1 MTLSFFNTSAGKK
14 NKSAI
19 VLNEAS
25 ASYPR
30 LASLMQTNNKS
41 TTPEPL
47 EPEEVDE
54 NFFYKHIT
62 THFHSLFCD
71 SAVVC
76 IPHSKSIQGLVIT
89 KDIIESHCFQR
100 SPFYCNQFVAT
111 KQRQKIIALEFPIIT
126 TIFGFKEQRTVNIM
140 AEETVYLKKKKIR
153 LISIDRL
160 LEGNPSTRQHHQQH
174 AITIPPNRNSRTDLE
189 FLNMFSENLEAL
201 YELRLAIQ
209 EFTDSYVYIKGFNRD
224 TVERIQHMYMKTYRT
239 ILERNTLLQ
248 NSCRIPSEHDR
259 FLELVENV
267 VMGFLH
273 KKIWVHTLQSLL
285 ASQDSYLDHICDC
298 YDTVELSQYSLR
310 HPISEMRASHFR
322 KAIDCF
328 QRIDCGSSSLVEPYE
343 STLKHLAFT
352 PLEKLEVVKST
363 LELISSAV
371 ADYIEQ
377 EPSNHSDSSVTADEM
392 IPLLAFVIV
401 QSNVS
406 RIASSIYYMQYYRLA
421 RMIEGSAYSFVVT
434 TIKSAI
440 EFLKGDPL
448 FILHN
453 PNLTDHSPSSRT
465 RSTSLGSTITKQKH
479 LSQPNYR
486 TQHRKT
492 QSADLYNLISNTI
505 DSPPF
510 GTDDTMDDT
519 DEDDPYNS
527 SNTSSHSNSRRNSAI
542 LRPYM
547 VLPRHHEGRKS
558 LDIPHDWL
566 TPQPQPQPQQTNKM
580 IPSRTLAA
588 TKPMI
593 QTTFPKISNSTPLS
607 TEEEESALDM
617 PKLGRSLSAST
628 VVKSQQKKATPPTVI
643 NLRDRVSFDGM
654 QRPASICLDT
664 RSLHSIEDSA
674 EDQEELMGDFLMGL
688 SKLDGNVVGGRS
700 GSFKTFKRP

>member
-1 MTLSFFNTSAGKK
+1 MALSFFNTSTGKK
-14 NKSAI
+14 NKS
-19 VLNEAS
+19 VVMLNEAS

-30 LASLMQTNNKS
+30 LASLIT
-41 TTPEPL
+41 TTPTPTTTATEPL
-47 EPEEVDE
+47 KPEEVDE

-71 SAVVC
+71 SAIVC
-76 IPHSKSIQGLVIT
+76 VPHSKSIQGLVIT

-100 SPFYCNQFVAT
+100 SPFYCNQYVAT

-160 LEGNPSTRQHHQQH
+160 LEGNPSTHPHLQQH

-201 YELRLAIQ
+201 HELRLAIQ
-209 EFTDSYVYIKGFNRD
+209 EFTVSYVYIKGFNRD

-285 ASQDSYLDHICDC
+285 ASQDSYMDHICDC
-298 YDTVELSQYSLR
+298 YDTVELSQFSLR
-310 HPISEMRASHFR
+310 HPISEMRTSHFK
-322 KAIDCF
+322 KAIECF

-343 STLKHLAFT
+343 STLKHVAYT
-352 PLEKLEVVKST
+352 PLEKLEAVKST
-363 LELISSAV
+363 LELITSAV
-371 ADYIEQ
+371 SDYIEQ
-377 EPSNHSDSSVTADEM
+377 EPGNHHSDSSVTADEM

-421 RMIEGSAYSFVVT
+421 RMIEGSVYSYVVT
-434 TIKSAI
+434 AIKSAI

-453 PNLTDHSPSSRT
+453 PNITHDSLNRT
-465 RSTSLGSTITKQKH
+465 RSTSLGSNNGIKQKQH
-479 LSQPNYR
+479 LPIHYR

-492 QSADLYNLISNTI
+492 QSADLYNLITHTI
-505 DSPPF
+505 ESPF
-510 GTDDTMDDT
+510 GTDDDD
-519 DEDDPYNS
+519 DNNNS
-527 SNTSSHSNSRRNSAI
+527 SIIVT
-542 LRPYM
+542 
-547 VLPRHHEGRKS
+547 VGVTLPS
-558 LDIPHDWL
+558 
-566 TPQPQPQPQQTNKM
+566 
-580 IPSRTLAA
+580 
-588 TKPMI
+588 
-593 QTTFPKISNSTPLS
+593 
-607 TEEEESALDM
+607 
-617 PKLGRSLSAST
+617 
-628 VVKSQQKKATPPTVI
+628 
-643 NLRDRVSFDGM
+643 
-654 QRPASICLDT
+654 
-664 RSLHSIEDSA
+664 
-674 EDQEELMGDFLMGL
+674 
-688 SKLDGNVVGGRS
+688 
-700 GSFKTFKRP
+700 